1 MYHQNFK
8 EVFPLRLSLR
18 EMILCAMFVALVA
31 AGAFIRIPVG
41 TDVYTLQFLFTLLA
55 GLLLGARLG
64 ATAVATYVLLG
75 LVGVPVFASGGGPG
89 YVLQP
94 TFGYLIGF
102 ILQAWYCGA
111 AARRLSARNFKRLLA
126 INGVGMAIVYVIGIS
141 YFYFVSNYVIDAP
154 IAVWPVIFYCGILQ
168 IVPDFLLCVAAAG
181 LAVRLEHAGVWV
193 EGERVKSEVWRV
205 EYVISSL
212 LTLHSPL
219 YLYARLFRA

>member
-1 MYHQNFK
+1 MNSQQEQEAVLLH
-8 EVFPLRLSLR
+8 LSLR
-18 EMILCAMFVALVA
+18 EMILCALFVALVT
-31 AGAFIRIPVG
+31 AGTFIRIPVG

-64 ATAVATYVLLG
+64 AMAVATYVLLG

-102 ILQAWYCGA
+102 VVQAWYCGA
-111 AARRLSARNFKRLLA
+111 ASRRFGSRTFRRLLA
-126 INGVGMAIVYVIGIS
+126 VNCIGMAIVYVIGIS
-141 YFYFVSNYVIDAP
+141 YFYFVSNYIIDAP

-181 LAVRLEHAGVWV
+181 LAMRLEHAGVWI
-193 EGERVKSEVWRV
+193 EGENEAVGH
-205 EYVISSL
+205 I
-212 LTLHSPL
+212 
-219 YLYARLFRA
+219 

>member
-1 MYHQNFK
+1 MYYHNDK
-8 EVFPLRLSLR
+8 GVFPLHLSLR
-18 EMILCAMFVALVA
+18 EMILCALFVALVA

-64 ATAVATYVLLG
+64 ATAVAAYILLG

-89 YVLQP
+89 YILQP

-102 ILQAWYCGA
+102 VLQAWYCGA
-111 AARRLSARNFKRLLA
+111 ASRRLASRSFRNLLA
-126 INGVGMAIVYVIGIS
+126 VNGVGMAVVYVVGIS
-141 YFYFVSNYVIDAP
+141 YFYFVSNYIIDAP

-193 EGERVKSEVWRV
+193 EEKKEAF
-205 EYVISSL
+205 I
-212 LTLHSPL
+212 
-219 YLYARLFRA
+219 

>member
-1 MYHQNFK
+1 M
-8 EVFPLRLSLR
+8 RLSLR
-18 EMILCAMFVALVA
+18 VMILCAMFVALVA

-111 AARRLSARNFKRLLA
+111 AARRWSGWTWRA
-126 INGVGMAIVYVIGIS
+126 GIM
-141 YFYFVSNYVIDAP
+141 
-154 IAVWPVIFYCGILQ
+154 YC
-168 IVPDFLLCVAAAG
+168 
-181 LAVRLEHAGVWV
+181 
-193 EGERVKSEVWRV
+193 
-205 EYVISSL
+205 
-212 LTLHSPL
+212 
-219 YLYARLFRA
+219 

>member
-1 MYHQNFK
+1 M
-8 EVFPLRLSLR
+8 RLSLR

-168 IVPDFLLCVAAAG
+168 VVPDFLLCVAAAG

-193 EGERVKSEVWRV
+193 EGDRVKSEVWRV
-205 EYVISSL
+205 E
-212 LTLHSPL
+212 
-219 YLYARLFRA
+219 

>member
-18 EMILCAMFVALVA
+18 EMILCAMFVVLVA

-126 INGVGMAIVYVIGIS
+126 INGVGIAIVYVIGIS

-168 IVPDFLLCVAAAG
+168 VVPDFLLCVAAAG

-205 EYVISSL
+205 E
-212 LTLHSPL
+212 
-219 YLYARLFRA
+219 

>member
-1 MYHQNFK
+1 
-8 EVFPLRLSLR
+8 
-18 EMILCAMFVALVA
+18 MILCAMFVALVA

-64 ATAVATYVLLG
+64 ATAVATYILLG

-102 ILQAWYCGA
+102 VLQAWYCGA
-111 AARRLSARNFKRLLA
+111 AARRLPSRNFKQLLA
-126 INGVGMAIVYVIGIS
+126 INGVGMAIVYAIGIS
-141 YFYFVSNYVIDAP
+141 YFYFVSNYIIDAP

-168 IVPDFLLCVAAAG
+168 VVPDFLLCVAAAG
-181 LAVRLEHAGVWV
+181 LAVRLERAGIWV
-193 EGERVKSEVWRV
+193 QEKKEAF
-205 EYVISSL
+205 I
-212 LTLHSPL
+212 
-219 YLYARLFRA
+219 

>member
-18 EMILCAMFVALVA
+18 EMILCAIFVALVA

-126 INGVGMAIVYVIGIS
+126 TNGVGMAIVYVIGIS

-168 IVPDFLLCVAAAG
+168 VVPDFLLCVAAAG

-205 EYVISSL
+205 E
-212 LTLHSPL
+212 
-219 YLYARLFRA
+219 

>member
-1 MYHQNFK
+1 MYYHNDK
-8 EVFPLRLSLR
+8 GVFPLHLSLR
-18 EMILCAMFVALVA
+18 EMILCALFVALVA

-64 ATAVATYVLLG
+64 ATAVAAYILLG

-89 YVLQP
+89 YILQP

-102 ILQAWYCGA
+102 VLQAWYCGA
-111 AARRLSARNFKRLLA
+111 ASRRLASRSFRNLLA
-126 INGVGMAIVYVIGIS
+126 VNGVGMAIVYVVGIS
-141 YFYFVSNYVIDAP
+141 YFYFVSNYIIDAP

-181 LAVRLEHAGVWV
+181 LAIRLEHAGVWV
-193 EGERVKSEVWRV
+193 EEKKEAF
-205 EYVISSL
+205 I
-212 LTLHSPL
+212 
-219 YLYARLFRA
+219 